1 MQKLQ
6 ESLDSAKETGSDQ
19 VRQFESQAA
28 SLKERGLQMDV
39 REVSIACTTVTSI
52 SLTLFT

>member
-28 SLKERGLQMDV
+28 SLKERGLQLDV
-39 REVSIACTTVTSI
+39 REVSIA
-52 SLTLFT
+52 